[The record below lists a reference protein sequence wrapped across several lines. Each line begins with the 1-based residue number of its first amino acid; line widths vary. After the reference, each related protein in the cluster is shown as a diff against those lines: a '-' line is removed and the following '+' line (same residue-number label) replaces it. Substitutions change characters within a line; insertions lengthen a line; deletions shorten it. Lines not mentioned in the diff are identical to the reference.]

1 MTNNKNIQD
10 NIINKI
16 KEKRISLKKSL
27 CNKTAT
33 FVHILHIII
42 MIIFH
47 FSFLIIPNKY
57 LGIYLICITLMGI
70 HWIFFEGHCVL
81 TVMES
86 LLKNCDEKLEDYDI
100 TYFSEPFL
108 KYINLNY
115 NYPPIKNIYNLIYFL
130 TILLLVLRYLNYKN
144 LINFKLLDF

>member
-1 MTNNKNIQD
+1 
-10 NIINKI
+10 
-16 KEKRISLKKSL
+16 
-27 CNKTAT
+27 
-33 FVHILHIII
+33 
-42 MIIFH
+42 
-47 FSFLIIPNKY
+47 
-57 LGIYLICITLMGI
+57 
-70 HWIFFEGHCVL
+70 
-81 TVMES
+81 MES

>member
-16 KEKRISLKKSL
+16 KEKRISINKSL

-33 FVHILHIII
+33 FVHILHIIVV
-42 MIIFH
+42 IILH

-57 LGIYLICITLMGI
+57 LGIYLIGITLIGI
-70 HWIFFEGHCVL
+70 HWTFFEGHCIL
-81 TVMES
+81 TVIES
-86 LLKNCDEKLEDYDI
+86 LLKNCDKKLEDYDI
-100 TYFSEPFL
+100 TYFSEPLL